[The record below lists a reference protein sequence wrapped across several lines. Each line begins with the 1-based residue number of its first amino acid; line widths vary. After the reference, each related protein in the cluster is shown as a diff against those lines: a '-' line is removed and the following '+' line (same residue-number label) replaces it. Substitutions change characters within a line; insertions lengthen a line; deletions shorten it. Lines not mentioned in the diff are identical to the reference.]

1 MRAKEFIILREADDT
16 GVADGSGTHPG
27 HKHHGKRDQINL
39 DHKDAIPGLATIPDW
54 PGQYY
59 NMYRLGV
66 HMAGSPH
73 NKSEH
78 HGMASNEMVLTQ
90 YTDVD
95 SEMINHSAKELGVKI
110 KALSPKGSSEP
121 KGTNTK
127 STTATPKK
135 NKYGV

>member
-1 MRAKEFIILREADDT
+1 MRAKEFIVLREADDT

-27 HKHHGKRDQINL
+27 HKHSGKRDKINPEH
-39 DHKDAIPGLATIPDW
+39 DAAIPGLVTIPDW

-78 HGMASNEMVLTQ
+78 EGIANNEMVMTQ
-90 YTDVD
+90 FTDAETD
-95 SEMINHSAKELGVKI
+95 MINHSSKALGVKI
-110 KALSPKGSSEP
+110 KALSSKGSQEP
-121 KGTNTK
+121 KETNTTSPVAK
-127 STTATPKK
+127 PKR
-135 NKYGV
+135 NQYGV